1 MVPPFYHCL
10 FCSCLFLF
18 WGTFMSS
25 PRARPSHNIQK
36 SSSPQPHS
44 LTTAQRSWRA
54 ASQVTCNPAGLVTK
68 RGGGPGRV
76 ADPLVAEP
84 SPRPPELTPLV
95 RPKIDRCVCFGHQ
108 GGSPKV
114 QGIRRPDAA
123 SRRSPS
129 PSCLG
134 VGLHSAQAIAR
145 LLTCWPVSPQHAL
158 LQARPV
164 KAPAHGAIGK
174 HSPSTYKI

>member
-1 MVPPFYHCL
+1 
-10 FCSCLFLF
+10 
-18 WGTFMSS
+18 MSS
-25 PRARPSHNIQK
+25 ARARPSHNIQK

-54 ASQVTCNPAGLVTK
+54 PSQGTCTQPRGPCNQTW
-68 RGGGPGRV
+68 GGGAGRV
-76 ADPLVAEP
+76 ADPPVAEP

-95 RPKIDRCVCFGHQ
+95 WPKIDRCVCFGHQ
-108 GGSPKV
+108 GGSSKV

-123 SRRSPS
+123 PRQSPP

-134 VGLHSAQAIAR
+134 VGLHSAQSIAR
-145 LLTCWPVSPQHAL
+145 LLTRRPVSPQHAL
-158 LQARPV
+158 HRARPV
-164 KAPAHGAIGK
+164 EAPAHGAIGK

>member
-18 WGTFMSS
+18 WGTFMSA

-44 LTTAQRSWRA
+44 LTTAQRRWRA
-54 ASQVTCNPAGLVTK
+54 PSQETCTQP
-68 RGGGPGRV
+68 RGPCNQT
-76 ADPLVAEP
+76 DPLVAEP

-114 QGIRRPDAA
+114 QGIRSPDAA
-123 SRRSPS
+123 SRQSPS

-134 VGLHSAQAIAR
+134 VRLHSAQSMAR
-145 LLTCWPVSPQHAL
+145 LLTCWPVSPQHTL

-174 HSPSTYKI
+174 HSPSRYKI